1 MNTCRFTRSDYDK
14 FPATET
20 QGPIW
25 RGWTEICS
33 EIALRTSGEHAL
45 LVFDTYHGV
54 YDAELTEAVGKIWPE
69 AEWITTESLFHDEA
83 YLRALTEPYVTDDEL
98 FGYLSPL
105 GIADTVPPSPSF
117 PCDSTIQRTSSGHL
131 SEERETF
138 PASLPFSDLTF
149 LFKSCEKGGF
159 VCLQRIFQISNS
171 GRHPVVPTSRS
182 GKNHIEI
189 LHIVTA
195 GFGVVV

>member
-1 MNTCRFTRSDYDK
+1 MSTCRFTRSDYDK

-33 EIALRTSGEHAL
+33 EIALRTSGENAL

-83 YLRALTEPYVTDDEL
+83 YLRALTEPYVRLEDGRCLRPVDSYSLGQDTGSLAEQSFYEDLRDQEL
-98 FGYLSPL
+98 WDLLYMYTGEEKEGLLYYLVPE
-105 GIADTVPPSPSF
+105 DTASLTF
-117 PCDSTIQRTSSGHL
+117 CAENRTSQDGQ
-131 SEERETF
+131 
-138 PASLPFSDLTF
+138 
-149 LFKSCEKGGF
+149 
-159 VCLQRIFQISNS
+159 LQSV
-171 GRHPVVPTSRS
+171 GEWKLDVEVDAP
-182 GKNHIEI
+182 
-189 LHIVTA
+189 
-195 GFGVVV
+195 